1 MYGREKTT
9 GGQQTMIPDTDSS
22 LELFADKLLKQVGAS
37 RGEYPAYSEK
47 DLRHY
52 HVRRG
57 ETLECELSSHDQEDA
72 RDACRPFAW
81 ERRRIR
87 RGFRALAR
95 RVFRMTALSRR
106 QRSVVRLI
114 LSGRSLRGVAGL
126 IGVSKTSVDRVMA
139 EAVEKMRR
147 TVDQHCAVNVTLH
160 TRIEQGAS
168 CRTFRRSV
176 IQNGGALAEL
186 ETS

>member
-1 MYGREKTT
+1 
-9 GGQQTMIPDTDSS
+9 MIPDTDAS

-52 HVRRG
+52 HVKWG
-57 ETLECELSSHDQEDA
+57 ETLECELSSHDQDDA

-87 RGFRALAR
+87 RGYRVLAR
-95 RVFRMTALSRR
+95 RVMRMTMLSRR
-106 QRSVVRLI
+106 QRSVVRLV
-114 LSGRSLRGVAGL
+114 LAGRSLRGAAGL
-126 IGVSKTSVDRVMA
+126 IGISKTSVERVMS

-147 TVDQHCAVNVTLH
+147 TVSELSLEDAVLGLRPSTVRHTPHMGGYMVAAGNDQSAAIVQLPGN
-160 TRIEQGAS
+160 
-168 CRTFRRSV
+168 
-176 IQNGGALAEL
+176 
-186 ETS
+186 